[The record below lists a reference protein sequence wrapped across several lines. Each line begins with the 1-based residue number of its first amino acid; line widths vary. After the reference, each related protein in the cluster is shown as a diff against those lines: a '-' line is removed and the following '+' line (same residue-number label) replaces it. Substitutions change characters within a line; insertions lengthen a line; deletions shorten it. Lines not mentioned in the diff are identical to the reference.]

1 MKKILTIV
9 SILAFAVGCSG
20 KKKKND
26 LSLKELQE
34 KRVALVDV
42 QGAKDSKI
50 QVEISLLNEI
60 IENGRFQIVDKA
72 TVDEAMSIYPAE
84 TDYKALAK
92 KIEADLLLAIKIE
105 TYDIVERK
113 GYDKVEEE
121 DSILAQESGESKV
134 VIGSRFV
141 KVKSLEGK
149 VSLIGFFY
157 DGDTG
162 ELIKRVV
169 AEAHQNLNSRD
180 QVIQR
185 KMQLLESLSKQAVH
199 NLFENLK

>member
-1 MKKILTIV
+1 MKKTFILFSLLFI
-9 SILAFAVGCSG
+9 SVGCSG
-20 KKKKND
+20 KKKKSEF
-26 LSLKELQE
+26 SLKVLQE

-42 QGAKDSKI
+42 QGAKESKI

-60 IENGRFQIVDKA
+60 IDNGRFQIIDKA
-72 TVDEAMSIYPAE
+72 TVDEAMSVYPAE
-84 TDYKALAK
+84 SDYKALAK

-121 DSILAQESGESKV
+121 DSVLTQESGQGKT
-134 VIGSRFV
+134 VIGTRYV

-149 VSLIGFFY
+149 VSLVGSFY
-157 DGDTG
+157 DGETG
-162 ELIKRVV
+162 ELIKHVV